1 MKRKVFSLFFV
12 FVMVATMT
20 AGCASAATQAPAGAA
35 STSAPAAPADTQA
48 PAAPAST
55 TAPAAPA
62 STTAPAGSAATTAPA
77 APAATAPAAAA
88 SGAAVT
94 LEFQQ
99 WWEPELPAGSLRKL
113 MDQFETQN
121 PNIKVT
127 LLSNPY
133 STTQQ
138 QETAGAA
145 TGTMACVVGL
155 DGAWVSNFVKQ
166 GAIAN
171 LTELMTSAGYDQS
184 QLAAQVKEN
193 GATYM
198 IPVVNFVYPLFYN
211 QDMFTKAGITT
222 PPATRTEFIADAKK
236 LTSGNLYG
244 WIIPLSLDVPNG
256 IQNDM
261 MSWVWASG
269 GSMLKDGKPNLT
281 NNPDVKSAA
290 EFIKS
295 LYDAKVITPGPF
307 TLAEPDKVTNFTNGR
322 VAMMVDSLAHINLIR
337 KEVPNLKFGLA
348 AIPAADGF
356 TGKRGMPY
364 ASWGIG
370 IAQSCANKPEAWKL
384 VEYMLSEPV
393 NSQVSTLANAFPGNT
408 KSVPD
413 FSKSDPLF
421 KTAFD
426 IYKAGYPANE
436 FVGLPVAETLM
447 RDFDTEFQK
456 YLSGSETVDQLLT
469 NSQAAWE
476 KDFQQ

>member
-1 MKRKVFSLFFV
+1 VLKKEEVKPVKTKVPNLLFV
-12 FVMVATMT
+12 VAMLVTMA
-20 AGCASAATQAPAGAA
+20 AGCAPAATQSPAATNAPAGAATQVPVSGGQAPASTQAPAAATQAPAA
-35 STSAPAAPADTQA
+35 
-48 PAAPAST
+48 
-55 TAPAAPA
+55 
-62 STTAPAGSAATTAPA
+62 AATQP
-77 APAATAPAAAA
+77 PAAA

-99 WWEPELPAGSLRKL
+99 WWEPELPAGSLRQL
-113 MDQFETQN
+113 MDQFQTQN

-127 LLSNPY
+127 LLSNPF

-193 GATYM
+193 GSTYM

-222 PPATRTEFIADAKK
+222 PPSTRTEFVADAKK
-236 LTSGNLYG
+236 LTSGNIYG

-295 LYDAKVITPGPF
+295 LYDAKVITPGAF

-322 VAMMVDSLAHINLIR
+322 VAMMIDSLAHINLIR

-348 AIPAADGF
+348 PIPAVDGF

-370 IAQSCANKPEAWKL
+370 IAQSCQNKPEAWKL
-384 VEYMLSEPV
+384 VEYMLSESV
-393 NSQVSTLANAFPGNT
+393 NSQVATLANAFPGNT

-436 FVGLPVAETLM
+436 FVGLPVADTLM

-456 YLSGSETVDQLLT
+456 YLSGSETVDQLLN
-469 NSQAAWE
+469 NSQAAWV
-476 KDFQQ
+476 KDFQ